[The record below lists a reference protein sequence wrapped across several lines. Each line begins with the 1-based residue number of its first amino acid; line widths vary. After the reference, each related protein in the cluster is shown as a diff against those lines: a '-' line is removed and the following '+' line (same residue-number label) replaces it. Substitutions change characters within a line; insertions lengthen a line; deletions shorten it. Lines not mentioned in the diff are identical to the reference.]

1 MNGSAV
7 AALIMA
13 GGRSE
18 RMRAGGSAQHKGLRT
33 VLGMPLIECN
43 LRALLWFGFSRLF
56 VAVNEQ
62 ERGLI
67 SWIVERGV
75 AIAASASATLEM
87 LVEAA
92 PLGTIGAVASLP
104 RTVDDVVIVNVDN
117 LTSLDLAQFAG
128 FHRGQ
133 GAALTI
139 ATHAQPFRIPF
150 GMLEVD
156 GRRVVAYREKPDLPV
171 PISSGTY
178 VVNRRAIDRVSPGK
192 RIDVPAL
199 VDALL
204 RAQEPVLAY
213 PHREPW
219 IDVNDE
225 AALALAQSVLAAAGS
240 GWPGALTRDTRR
252 AGP

>member
-1 MNGSAV
+1 MNRSPV

-33 VLGMPLIECN
+33 VLGVPLIECN
-43 LRALLWFGFSRLF
+43 LRALLWFGFSRVF

-67 SWIVERGV
+67 CWIAERGR
-75 AIAASASATLEM
+75 AIAAAGSATLEP
-87 LVEAA
+87 LIETI
-92 PLGTIGAVASLP
+92 PLGTIGAVACLP
-104 RTVDDVVIVNVDN
+104 RTVDDAVIVNVDN
-117 LTSLDLAQFAG
+117 LTSLDLAQLAG
-128 FHRGQ
+128 FHRGE

-139 ATHAQPFRIPF
+139 AMHAQPFPIPF

-156 GRRVVAYREKPDLPV
+156 GQRVVAYREKPELSV

-178 VVNRRAIDRVSPGK
+178 VVSRRAIDRVPPGK
-192 RIDVPAL
+192 RIDVPGL

-204 RAQEPVLAY
+204 RAEEPVLAY
-213 PHREPW
+213 PHREAW

-225 AALALAQSVLAAAGS
+225 AALARAQRVVASAGS
-240 GWPGALTRDTRR
+240 RWPGALAPKTRE